1 MTFVNKLDRD
11 GRAPIELLDEI
22 ESVLKIQCAPITWP
36 IGMGRDLLG
45 VYHLIEDTIYVYV
58 PVEKGRVGTHETIAG
73 IASDRGAR
81 VSRRPLPALPRGG
94 GTGARRE
101 PAVRS

>member
-1 MTFVNKLDRD
+1 M
-11 GRAPIELLDEI
+11 LDEI

-36 IGMGRDLLG
+36 IGMGRDLFG

-73 IASDRGAR
+73 IASAEAR
-81 VSRRPLPALPRGG
+81 EFLGDQIPAVPRGG
-94 GTGARRE
+94 RAGARRE
-101 PAVRS
+101 PAIRS